1 MALCHQ
7 GIAPGDMLVAR
18 ASPGEVPASPG
29 RGAEHPTLSPGIA
42 PGRCLLCP
50 WGNAKSI
57 RGIKTLSIHPP
68 KNALLSNQ
76 MLFLFLLTAFRSSP
90 QQDFL
95 LPGGIGTEDKA
106 GAGGHGDKV
115 CGCWVSWCCGGSS
128 ARVKAGAGA
137 AGRVQ
142 LFHIR
147 PGRPWLLSV
156 LWEPGA
162 ESPVL
167 NLRNRCR
174 TTGTS
179 LDHKWPLK

>member
-1 MALCHQ
+1 MGTDTGTTSAAARKAELRVRQ
-7 GIAPGDMLVAR
+7 PGSCLAR
-18 ASPGEVPASPG
+18 V
-29 RGAEHPTLSPGIA
+29 
-42 PGRCLLCP
+42 
-50 WGNAKSI
+50 N
-57 RGIKTLSIHPP
+57 
-68 KNALLSNQ
+68 
-76 MLFLFLLTAFRSSP
+76 
-90 QQDFL
+90 
-95 LPGGIGTEDKA
+95 A
-106 GAGGHGDKV
+106 GAGT
-115 CGCWVSWCCGGSS
+115 
-128 ARVKAGAGA
+128 

-147 PGRPWLLSV
+147 PGRPWLPSV

>member
-1 MALCHQ
+1 MCLGSGREDSAR
-7 GIAPGDMLVAR
+7 GD
-18 ASPGEVPASPG
+18 
-29 RGAEHPTLSPGIA
+29 
-42 PGRCLLCP
+42 
-50 WGNAKSI
+50 
-57 RGIKTLSIHPP
+57 
-68 KNALLSNQ
+68 
-76 MLFLFLLTAFRSSP
+76 
-90 QQDFL
+90 
-95 LPGGIGTEDKA
+95 
-106 GAGGHGDKV
+106 GHGDII
-115 CGCWVSWCCGGSS
+115 CGGEGGGGT
-128 ARVKAGAGA
+128 AAAPALQGLKLEAGT

-147 PGRPWLLSV
+147 PGRPWLPSV